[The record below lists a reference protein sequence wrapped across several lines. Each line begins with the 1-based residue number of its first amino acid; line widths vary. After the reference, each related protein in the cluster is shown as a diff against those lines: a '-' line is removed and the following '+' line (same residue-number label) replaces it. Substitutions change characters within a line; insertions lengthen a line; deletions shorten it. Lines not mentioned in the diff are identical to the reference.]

1 VPGPRRTSSCAIGR
15 GRTGAAAAG
24 THRAADAEPADP
36 AAGGDGRHAAAA
48 AQAGGRPADRGGQR
62 AGGIPGRAVA
72 HRSRDKPTRQAA
84 GRGGRSCGSSCRRPC
99 RRTSPSTSR
108 RGCGVRPR
116 PQGSR
121 WPGSRRRRTGSSRRS
136 ANTGPTPAIGGALSV
151 GRVHRYGPRPSRRI
165 SPDRRGIS
173 PSPRTL
179 ALAGREPGRLRNP
192 SLAEHRRRK
201 EETSQDQERLS
212 ALSARGVTD
221 VSSPAHTPTPDR
233 RAGPGRSR

>member
-48 AQAGGRPADRGGQR
+48 AQGVQLTEAGSVLEESRAVLLRIDHGISRPARRR
-62 AGGIPGRAVA
+62 AW
-72 HRSRDKPTRQAA
+72 
-84 GRGGRSCGSSCRRPC
+84 GGRSCGSSCRRPC

-233 RAGPGRSR
+233 RAGPGRPR